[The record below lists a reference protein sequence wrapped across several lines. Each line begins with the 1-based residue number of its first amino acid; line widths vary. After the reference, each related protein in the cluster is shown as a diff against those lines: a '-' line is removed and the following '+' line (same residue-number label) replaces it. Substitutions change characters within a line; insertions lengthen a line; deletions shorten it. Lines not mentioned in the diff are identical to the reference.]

1 MKLNIIFSITFF
13 MGLFL
18 LTSCDEYEDKDTVSP
33 LAASDVEAVRFSR
46 TNPTLQTLRFDALD
60 FDLLVVRDGV
70 SDELSV
76 SVSVLGPNADFFDV
90 PSEVVF
96 PSGVDSIIVGLSAT
110 DAAPMDTNLILRLQL
125 DDSFMH
131 PYYSEL
137 PYMNVPVYIIPPCDG
152 VELSIDILFDGYG
165 SETTWEIVDEDDEVV
180 ASGGPY
186 VDGQETETSV
196 LCMEP
201 GTYTFTVYDDYG
213 DGLSYPNEGS
223 VVLSVGGETIFEAVG
238 DFGPSASTTFTLE

>member
-1 MKLNIIFSITFF
+1 MKLNIVFSITFLL
-13 MGLFL
+13 GLFL

-46 TNPTLQTLRFDALD
+46 TNPTAHTLRFDSLD
-60 FDLLVVRDGV
+60 FDLLVVRDGA

-96 PSGVDSIIVGLSAT
+96 PSGVDSVIVGLSAT
-110 DAAPMDTNLILRLQL
+110 DAAPLDTNLILRLQL
-125 DDSFMH
+125 DDSYMH

-137 PYMNVPVYIIPPCDG
+137 PYMNVPVYIISSCDG
-152 VELSIDILFDGYG
+152 VELSLNFVFDCYAD
-165 SETTWEIVDEDDEVV
+165 ETTWEILDAEGEEVL
-180 ASGGPY
+180 SGGPY
-186 VDGQETETSV
+186 SMGQASASMV
-196 LCMEP
+196 YCMEP

>member
-1 MKLNIIFSITFF
+1 MKLNIVFSITFLL
-13 MGLFL
+13 GLFL

-96 PSGVDSIIVGLSAT
+96 PSGVDSVIVGLSAT
-110 DAAPMDTNLILRLQL
+110 DAAPLDTNLILRLQL
-125 DDSFMH
+125 DDAYMH

-152 VELSIDILFDGYG
+152 VELSIDIFFDGYG
-165 SETTWEIVDEDDEVV
+165 SDTTWEIVDEDDEVV

-186 VDGQETETSV
+186 VDGQETATSV
-196 LCMEP
+196 LCMEL
-201 GTYTFTVYDDYG
+201 GTYTFTVFDGYG
-213 DGLSYPNEGS
+213 DGLSSPNEGS

>member
-1 MKLNIIFSITFF
+1 MKLNIVFSITFLL
-13 MGLFL
+13 GLFL

-46 TNPTLQTLRFDALD
+46 TNPTAHTLRFDSLD

-96 PSGVDSIIVGLSAT
+96 PSGVDSVIVGLSAT
-110 DAAPMDTNLILRLQL
+110 DAAPLDTNLILRLQL
-125 DDSFMH
+125 DDSYMH

-152 VELSIDILFDGYG
+152 VELSIDIFFDGYG

-186 VDGQETETSV
+186 VDGQETATSV
-196 LCMEP
+196 LCMEL
-201 GTYTFTVYDDYG
+201 GTYTFTVFDGYG

>member
-152 VELSIDILFDGYG
+152 VELSVDFVFDGYAD
-165 SETTWEIVDEDDEVV
+165 ETTWEILDAEEEVV
-180 ASGGPY
+180 LSGGPY
-186 VDGQETETSV
+186 SRGQASASFV
-196 LCMEP
+196 FCMEP
-201 GTYTFTVYDDYG
+201 GTYTFTVFDAYD
-213 DGLSYPNEGS
+213 DGLSYPEDGS
-223 VVLSVGGETIFEAVG
+223 VKLSVGGETIFEAVG

>member
-46 TNPTLQTLRFDALD
+46 TNPTLQTLSFDALD

-76 SVSVLGPNADFFDV
+76 SLSVLGPNADFFDV

-137 PYMNVPVYIIPPCDG
+137 PYMNVPVYIVPPCDG
-152 VELSIDILFDGYG
+152 VELSLDFVFDGYAD
-165 SETTWEIVDEDDEVV
+165 ETTWEILDAEGEVV
-180 ASGGPY
+180 LSGGPY
-186 VDGQETETSV
+186 VRGRASASFV
-196 LCMEP
+196 FCMEP
-201 GTYTFTVYDDYG
+201 GTYTFTVFDAYD
-213 DGLSYPNEGS
+213 DGLSYPEDGS
-223 VVLSVGGETIFEAVG
+223 VKLSVGGEVIFEAIG
-238 DFGPSASTTFTLE
+238 NFGGSATSTFTLE